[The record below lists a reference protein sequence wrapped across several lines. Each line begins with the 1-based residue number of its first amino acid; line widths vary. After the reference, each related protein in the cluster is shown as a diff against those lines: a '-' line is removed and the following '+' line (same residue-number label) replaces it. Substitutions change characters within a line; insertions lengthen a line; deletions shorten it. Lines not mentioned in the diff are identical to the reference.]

1 MIHVKE
7 LIGCGAYRVP
17 FLPKSDHQSLETLSV
32 IDVLLCSCVP
42 D

>member
-1 MIHVKE
+1 MVKVKV
-7 LIGCGAYRVP
+7 LIGCETYRVP
-17 FLPKSDHQSLETLSV
+17 FLPRSDHQSLETLSV